1 MWRKSAND
9 REISEKEVGEKT
21 ERILASLGMTKITRE
36 FSVCGSNYVEEK
48 GCKFSMF
55 HPYRPSSEVMSR

>member
-21 ERILASLGMTKITRE
+21 ERILASLGMTKNNPRIFSLWLKLCGRE
-36 FSVCGSNYVEEK
+36 RV
-48 GCKFSMF
+48 
-55 HPYRPSSEVMSR
+55 